1 MEYADEWILFP
12 ENIDPHLAINESS
25 LSNGELYT
33 SAINTN
39 RDLHTRKE
47 SLVAA
52 VAETKSEDV
61 IQVLKQI
68 DGKAC
73 KAMAKVTLDLADSMY
88 RIVTITFPKAKRVI
102 GRFHIQKLA
111 CDAV

>member
-1 MEYADEWILFP
+1 MEYADEWILFS
-12 ENIDPHLAINESS
+12 ENIDLHLAINESS

-33 SAINTN
+33 SATNTN

-52 VAETKSEDV
+52 VAGTKSVDV
-61 IQVLKQI
+61 IQVLKQ
-68 DGKAC
+68 
-73 KAMAKVTLDLADSMY
+73 MAKVPLDLADSMY